1 MMTRVRRPPLRGR
14 QGMTMIELVVVLF
27 ILATLFVLA
36 AAAVSR
42 ARLAGNEASAIG
54 ALRTVTKA
62 EFAYAADC
70 GYGNYATSLVVL
82 GSKPPHTV
90 QGYLNVDLGA
100 HPTAQTSGYNVTVRR
115 GAGGVVGGRN
125 DCMGNETFTSYYAIA
140 TPIEFDK
147 TGRRSFATNQGDAIW
162 QRFSN
167 VPPSE
172 PFGPP
177 AEIVH

>member
-1 MMTRVRRPPLRGR
+1 MITPVRRSPLRSP

-36 AAAVSR
+36 VAAVGR
-42 ARLAGNEASAIG
+42 ARLAANESSAIG

-70 GYGNYATSLVVL
+70 GSGNYATSLVVL
-82 GSKPPHTV
+82 GTKPPHTV

-100 HPTAQTSGYNVTVRR
+100 HSTSQISGYNVTVSQGAR
-115 GAGGVVGGRN
+115 GVAGARD
-125 DCMGNETFTSYYAIA
+125 DCMGNQTATGYYAVA
-140 TPIEFDK
+140 TPIEVDK
-147 TGRRSFATNQGDAIW
+147 TGRRSFATNQGDTIW
-162 QRFSN
+162 QRFGD

-177 AEIVH
+177 AEVVH

>member
-1 MMTRVRRPPLRGR
+1 MIARVRRPPLRSP

-42 ARLAGNEASAIG
+42 ARLAGNEVNAIG
-54 ALRTVTKA
+54 ALRTITKA

-70 GYGNYATSLVVL
+70 GYGFYATSLVVL

-100 HPTAQTSGYNVTVRR
+100 HPTAQLSGYTVTLRK
-115 GAGGVVGGRN
+115 GAGMNNSRD
-125 DCMGNETFTSYYAIA
+125 DCMGNQTANGYYAIA
-140 TPIEFDK
+140 TPIEVDK
-147 TGRRSFATNQGDAIW
+147 TGRRAFATNQGNAIW
-162 QRFSN
+162 QRFGS

>member
-1 MMTRVRRPPLRGR
+1 MMTRVQRPLLRGR

-27 ILATLFVLA
+27 IMATLFVLA
-36 AAAVSR
+36 AAAVGR

-70 GYGNYATSLVVL
+70 GSGNYATSLVVL
-82 GSKPPHTV
+82 GTKPPHTV

-100 HPTAQTSGYNVTVRR
+100 HSTSQISGYNVTVSQ
-115 GAGGVVGGRN
+115 GVAGVVGARN
-125 DCMGNETFTSYYAIA
+125 DCMGNQTATGYYAVA
-140 TPIEFDK
+140 TPIEVDK
-147 TGRRSFATNQGDAIW
+147 TGRRSFATNQGNAIW
-162 QRFSN
+162 QRFGN

>member
-1 MMTRVRRPPLRGR
+1 MITRVRRPPLRSAR
-14 QGMTMIELVVVLF
+14 GMTMIELVVVLF

-36 AAAVSR
+36 TAAVSR
-42 ARLAGNEASAIG
+42 ARLAANEASAIG

-70 GYGNYATSLVVL
+70 GSGNYATSLVVL
-82 GSKPPHTV
+82 GQKPPHAV
-90 QGYLNVDLGA
+90 QGYLNVDLGG
-100 HPTAQTSGYNVTVRR
+100 HPTAQTSGYYVTVRS
-115 GAGGVVGGRN
+115 GAAATLSPRD
-125 DCMGNETFTSYYAIA
+125 DCMGNQTVSGYYAIA
-140 TPIEFDK
+140 TPIEFEK

-162 QRFSN
+162 QRFAQ